1 MGSDP
6 TEAPTR
12 QRTSPNPGLRPD
24 ARAKQRRSKGQDWT
38 AWPIY
43 DASAAGLRG
52 YWYPLELSHKVT
64 NQPQQYSLCGEK
76 LLLIR
81 DNGVVRGLADRCP
94 HRGVSLS
101 QGDQQFPGTVT
112 CAYHG
117 WTFDLETG
125 KLSAVLTDGPDSP
138 ICGRI
143 TQKTHPVE
151 ERHGIVWVYMGD
163 GEEPHPLD
171 DQLPEEWSDG
181 SFVLGMRFQDRVGDW
196 RFAVEN
202 GFDEGH
208 AKYLHRTAL
217 WRLFRTM
224 PTWNITEIQ
233 QRGRWLYRVQKE
245 VHFKDEHPGVGTWT
259 NYRWWKKKPPEKVFN
274 IGNVGDLGKS
284 IHPVI
289 DQQAFPGFTSV
300 AMPGFL
306 RVVYPDFIHYETW
319 VPTAPGEHRYVGIMI
334 QFRKGIKTVPFYIK
348 YLGAI
353 RWLFHGQFT
362 GQDEWM
368 VGETD
373 APPERLYRPDSSL
386 TSWRRLVEDTTKV
399 HEAERAEKPRRQI
412 YDQ

>member
-1 MGSDP
+1 MATAKP
-6 TEAPTR
+6 TEVEETAPTKVR
-12 QRTSPNPGLRPD
+12 ERPA
-24 ARAKQRRSKGQDWT
+24 ARERRPRAGQDWK
-38 AWPIY
+38 AWPNY
-43 DASAAGLRG
+43 DAAKLGLRG
-52 YWYPLELSHKVT
+52 YWYPLTWSSQVT
-64 NQPQQYSLCGEK
+64 SKPQQHTLCGEK

-81 DNGVVRGLADRCP
+81 DQGVVRAMADRCP

-101 QGDQQFPGTVT
+101 LGDQQFPGSLT

-117 WTFDLETG
+117 WTFDLESG
-125 KLSAVLTDGPDSP
+125 KLNAVLTDGPDSP
-138 ICGRI
+138 ICGKI
-143 TQKTHPVE
+143 IQKTHPVE
-151 ERHGIVWVYMGD
+151 ERYGIVWVYLGD
-163 GEEPHPLD
+163 GEVPTPLD
-171 DQLPEEWSDG
+171 DQLPEEWGDG
-181 SFVLGMRFQDRVGDW
+181 DFIFGGRFQDRIGDW
-196 RFAVEN
+196 RYACEN

-224 PTWNITEIQ
+224 PTWNITDIQ

-245 VHFKDEHPGVGTWT
+245 VHFSDEHPGLGTWT
-259 NYRWWKKKPPEKVFN
+259 NYRWWKKKPPDKVFN
-274 IGNVGDLGKS
+274 IGNVGDLGKP

-289 DQQAFPGFTSV
+289 AKQDFPGFTSIT
-300 AMPGFL
+300 MPGFL

-319 VPTAPGEHRYVGIMI
+319 VPTAPGEHRYFGMML
-334 QFRKGIKTVPFYIK
+334 QYRSGIKTIPFIAK

-353 RWLFHGQFT
+353 RWLFHGEFT

-386 TSWRRLVEDTTKV
+386 TGWRRLVEDVTTKL
-399 HEAERAEKPRRQI
+399 EPERAERKRRQI